1 MENLTLNSR
10 LVDGHDGTPLFVEYA
25 FDEKPVDVLLCDG
38 IGCDGFIWS
47 YLLAEL
53 GQLANIIHPHMRG
66 HGKSAVPRNLARL
79 TIQDF
84 ADDLSA
90 LMAELRPE
98 PRPLILLGHSMGVQV
113 ALEFMHR
120 HPSRCAAAILICG
133 SFEHP
138 ATTFHHD
145 DFLARSLP
153 LLKRLS
159 ASSKSPLGF
168 IWKNALKLPLAFTV
182 ATLTETHPDRTERS
196 IFEPYLTHLAD
207 MNLDVFF
214 RTLDHANQHSA
225 RSFLSTLDLPIL
237 VIAGEDDKM
246 TPPRLAGELTSLLP
260 DARYFGV
267 TDGTHVAPI
276 EFPDEVNQVVQRFL
290 KQTMPLRLTKMK

>member
-1 MENLTLNSR
+1 MENITLEHCYVN
-10 LVDGHDGTPLFVEYA
+10 GHDGTPLFVEYA
-25 FDEKPVDVLLCDG
+25 FNDLEFDVLLCDG

-47 YLLAEL
+47 YLISEL
-53 GQLANIIHPHMRG
+53 KLITNVVHPHMRG
-66 HGKSAVPRNLARL
+66 HGKSEVPSNLERL
-79 TIQDF
+79 TMQDF
-84 ADDLSA
+84 ADDLWQI
-90 LMAELRPE
+90 LAELRPE

-113 ALEFMHR
+113 ALEFMNR
-120 HPSRCAAAILICG
+120 HPARCAAAVLLCG

-145 DFLARSLP
+145 DFLARVLP
-153 LLKRLS
+153 ALKTLS
-159 ASSKSPLGF
+159 ALSKSPLGF

-196 IFEPYLTHLAD
+196 IFEPYLQHLAD

-225 RSFLSTLDLPIL
+225 RDFLQKLDLPIL

-260 DARYFGV
+260 NARYFGV

-276 EFPDEVNQVVQRFL
+276 EFPDEVNHVIKHFFAEIVSRRID
-290 KQTMPLRLTKMK
+290 P